1 MTTIVTRSNP
11 KGIKIPKIKIVKRDS
26 WLLEICRNKKV
37 LHIGC
42 TDYPVT
48 QSKFN
53 QQQLLHPK
61 LCAVAHKVIGV
72 DNDQHGI
79 QLMSKLMPEQVLII
93 HDAEHLEN
101 CAEIHN
107 QYFDVIVAADILEHL
122 SNIGLFLNG
131 VRKLLHPH
139 NRLLLTTPQA
149 FSLKRFL
156 PMLLLAWEHV
166 HQDHIAY
173 FSLSTLSNLLSRYG
187 LEIEEV
193 YGFQWRAPNWENRL
207 ANAIVSPIF
216 WLSAGHLCD
225 ELALVVRLNEENNR

>member
-1 MTTIVTRSNP
+1 MTITVTRSNP
-11 KGIKIPKIKIVKRDS
+11 KGIKMPKIKIVERDL
-26 WLLEICRNKKV
+26 WLLEICQDQKV

-53 QQQLLHPK
+53 KQQLLHPK
-61 LCAVAHKVIGV
+61 LCAVAQKVIGI
-72 DNDQHGI
+72 DNDKPGI
-79 QLMSKLMPEQVLII
+79 QLMSKLMPEQDLIV

-101 CAEIHN
+101 CAAIHN
-107 QYFDVIVAADILEHL
+107 QYFDIIVAADILEHL
-122 SNIGLFLNG
+122 SNIGLFLHG
-131 VRKLLHPH
+131 VKSLLHSH

-149 FSLKRFL
+149 FSIKRFL
-156 PMLLLAWEHV
+156 PMLFLSWEHV

-173 FSLSTLSNLLSRYG
+173 FSLSTLSSLLSRYG
-187 LEIEEV
+187 LEIEEI
-193 YGFQWRAPNWENRL
+193 YGFQWRSPNLLNRL

-225 ELALVVRLNEENNR
+225 ELALVIKLS